1 MKGNSMNKDKIII
14 RDLFV
19 LFKKYFFQVTVV
31 VLMAAGFSVMLTQ
44 YMPKNYRVDFELN
57 VYSKYFQNPLISGI
71 IPGVYSVPEMRFAI
85 DSMVKEAI
93 NDVFIDKIGNDY
105 NFYSDTEDP
114 KQMATERQ
122 FLRDRFSYYST
133 GGQGYKISF
142 VHSDPLIGKEIAE
155 KTLKLVKGHFIQTR
169 INQIEM
175 VKEVM
180 VRKLQSFNAT
190 QNVNRK
196 GADNALLSK
205 NPKVLNAELS
215 KLNKN
220 LQALK
225 KQYKDNHPKIFTL
238 KQKRAT
244 IKGWLKE
251 FSNNDSK
258 TNRTNEYDVIDT
270 SLAISSDRAITEK
283 ISSRFYT
290 KYHDFNIALEIEKR
304 SLESY
309 IGITKS
315 PQLPTHP
322 ISPKRKLF
330 ASVGFLLG
338 LVFSFI
344 YVFFKEFIVPS
355 KSERIALEEKNLNA
369 LFLGTLTKNDNKQK
383 KTKNIIEK
391 QIDIDQTSHLNG

>member
-1 MKGNSMNKDKIII
+1 MNKDKVIV

-19 LFKKYFFQVTVV
+19 LLKKYFFQVTVV

-44 YMPKNYRVDFELN
+44 FMPKKYRVDFELN

-105 NFYSDTEDP
+105 NIYSDTTVP

-122 FLRDRFSYYST
+122 FLRNRFSYYST

-142 VHSDPLIGKEIAE
+142 VHTDPIIGKEIAE

-190 QNVNRK
+190 QNVNKK

-225 KQYKDNHPKIFTL
+225 KQYKDNHPKIFKL
-238 KQKRAT
+238 KQKRLT

-251 FSNNDSK
+251 FSNNDAK
-258 TNRTNEYDVIDT
+258 QIKANEYDVIDT

-309 IGITKS
+309 IGITKN
-315 PQLPTHP
+315 PQLPTYP

-355 KSERIALEEKNLNA
+355 KIERIALEEKNFNA
-369 LFLGTLTKNDNKQK
+369 LFLGTLPKQ
-383 KTKNIIEK
+383 NIVKRKANNTNEINIETET
-391 QIDIDQTSHLNG
+391 TSHFNG